1 MRFRVPIGQAAGQ
14 KKCTFSLWSY
24 AQIRRDDPTSN
35 VIGDGDVLDPNEF
48 DFRPTHDEPLRD
60 GYHFPTPPKCCTLPN
75 HQYNTEIFSDLSRL
89 CRSTFP
95 KDDQFP

>member
-35 VIGDGDVLDPNEF
+35 VTGVGADLDTNSF
-48 DFRPTHDEPLRD
+48 DFRPSHDEPLRRD
-60 GYHFPTPPKCCTLPN
+60 GYHFPTPPIMLYSTKSSV
-75 HQYNTEIFSDLSRL
+75 QYRNSLRLEEIMQVDVS
-89 CRSTFP
+89 
-95 KDDQFP
+95 